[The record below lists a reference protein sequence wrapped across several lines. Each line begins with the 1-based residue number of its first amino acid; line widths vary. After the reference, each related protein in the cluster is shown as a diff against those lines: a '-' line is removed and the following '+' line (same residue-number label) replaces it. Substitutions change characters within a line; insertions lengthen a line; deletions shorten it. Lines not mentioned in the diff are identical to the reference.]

1 MQNAL
6 NIYLLS
12 ESLFLSKTL
21 FSKES
26 EQSEIYRDDIW
37 EGDMGIYVVAAVS
50 LICFVR
56 RCGE

>member
-6 NIYLLS
+6 TIYLLS

-26 EQSEIYRDDIW
+26 EIYRDDI
-37 EGDMGIYVVAAVS
+37 
-50 LICFVR
+50 
-56 RCGE
+56 